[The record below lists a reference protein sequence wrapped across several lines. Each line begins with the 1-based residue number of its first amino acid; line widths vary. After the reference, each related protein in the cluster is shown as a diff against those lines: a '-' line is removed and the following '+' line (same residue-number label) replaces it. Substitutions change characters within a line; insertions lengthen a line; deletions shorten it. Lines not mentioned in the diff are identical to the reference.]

1 MTGKTAFVYADRL
14 SRHVLRAGH
23 PMVPARIRYTYELL
37 EALGAFNLP
46 DSELVEP
53 RPATEA
59 ELLTFHSQE
68 YVAAVRSLSTG
79 LALPDPGH
87 YGFGQGGDNPIVEG
101 MYDTALLSTG
111 SSLVAAELLTSGQAT
126 VAFSPSGGLHHAM
139 PGYASGFCIFDDP
152 VIAINALRA
161 EGLRVA
167 YIDIDAH
174 HGDGV
179 QHAFYETDTVL
190 TISLHESGQYLFPG
204 TGFVGE
210 LGAGQGE
217 GYAVN
222 VPLAPYTGDQVYL
235 WAFEQVV
242 PSLIEAFQPDVLVT
256 QLGIDTY
263 HSDPITHLALTSRGY
278 VQVVTALRRQAAGRP
293 WLALGGGGYD
303 LSAVARCWALA
314 CGVMVE
320 REWPDPL
327 PLDAL
332 PEEQRSLHRGATLR
346 DAEELAPMPEA
357 QEDARRFAEASVA
370 EVKQRIF
377 PFHGL

>member
-1 MTGKTAFVYADRL
+1 MTGKTAFVYADQL

-46 DSELVEP
+46 NSELVEP

-68 YVAAVRSLSTG
+68 YVAAVRSLSAG
-79 LALPDPGH
+79 IALPDPGR
-87 YGFGQGGDNPIVEG
+87 YGFGPGGDNPIVEG

-111 SSLVAAELLTSGQAT
+111 SSLVAVELLTSGQAE
-126 VAFSPSGGLHHAM
+126 VVFSPSGGLHHAM

-152 VIAINALRA
+152 VIAINALCA
-161 EGLRVA
+161 QGKRVA
-167 YIDIDAH
+167 YVDIDAH

-179 QHAFYETDTVL
+179 QHAFYESDAVL

-204 TGFVGE
+204 TGFVSE
-210 LGAGQGE
+210 LGAGLGE

-242 PSLIEAFQPDVLVT
+242 PPLIAAFRPDVMVT

-278 VQVVTALRRQAAGRP
+278 VRAVTALGRLAAGGP

-314 CGVMVE
+314 YGVMVE
-320 REWPDPL
+320 REWPDAL
-327 PLDAL
+327 PLDVL
-332 PEEQRSLHRGATLR
+332 PEEQRSLHSGATLR
-346 DAEELAPMPEA
+346 DGEELAPMPKG
-357 QEDARRFAEASVA
+357 QEDARRFAEVSVA
-370 EVKQRIF
+370 EVKRGIF